1 MTFRFLVNRRY
12 VLLHAARF
20 RGSAEPF
27 PGWTAFIDRIYEDHP
42 RLYWE
47 LRGAPERT
55 LFPASRSP
63 VRGFQRLFIAPPVR
77 RLLHE
82 TDAYRLSVESQ
93 WQKNE
98 RAVLSFLETFG
109 LRLPANTIRVFITH
123 PLLWNGRTVDD
134 RTIVWGHPEDFP
146 NYSTVH
152 LCHELLHVLTRRDSD
167 PVTHA
172 VIELLADNAL
182 RLRLGTGSRFF
193 EFQGHEELLPIE
205 RRLLPSFRRF
215 LASPHRDLGQFIV
228 KSKLKIRP
236 RRRSATIRSHAG
248 RSALRR

>member
-1 MTFRFLVNRRY
+1 MTFRFLLNRRY
-12 VLLHAARF
+12 VLLHAVRF

-27 PGWTAFIDRIYEDHP
+27 PGWTAFIDQIYEDHP

-63 VRGFQRLFIAPPVR
+63 VRGFKRLFTAPPVK
-77 RLLHE
+77 RLFRE
-82 TDAYRLSVESQ
+82 TNAYRLAVESQ
-93 WQKNE
+93 WRKNE
-98 RAVLSFLETFG
+98 RAVLSFLETCG

-182 RLRLGTGSRFF
+182 RLRLGGGSRFF
-193 EFQGHEELLPIE
+193 EFQGHEELRPLE
-205 RRLLPSFRRF
+205 RRLLSSFRRF
-215 LASPHRDLGQFIV
+215 LASSDRDLSQFIV
-228 KSKLKIRP
+228 KAKLQIRR
-236 RRRSATIRSHAG
+236 RRRSAKIRIRAG
-248 RSALRR
+248 RSALQR